1 MTHSSDSTT
10 HSRRE
15 CHITDLFFRSELAQ
29 MAGSDAGDKWFR
41 EHSRG
46 AVLNRCNR
54 LALHSPLSADSSPK
68 SPPPG
73 LSHRSA
79 ETDSPKSACK
89 LPNQEFPNLSS
100 LPMDE
105 DELPF
110 HLKSS
115 KLFQDCGVD
124 IGLLFTD
131 AAYTVLTHLGS
142 HKTH

>member
-1 MTHSSDSTT
+1 MTQSTT

-46 AVLNRCNR
+46 AFLNRCDR
-54 LALHSPLSADSSPK
+54 LALHTPLSADSNPTSQ
-68 SPPPG
+68 PPD

-79 ETDSPKSACK
+79 ETDSPKSAFK

-100 LPMDE
+100 MPMNE
-105 DELPF
+105 DDLPF

-115 KLFQDCGVD
+115 KLFQDCGID

-131 AAYTVLTHLGS
+131 AAYTVLTRLGS
-142 HKTH
+142 RKSH